1 MIPLMNMIAEQQGMK
16 ENSMDIRLVAI
27 DVDGTLLK
35 TDKTLSSATARA
47 IGRASARGVEVV
59 LSTGRIYV
67 EFAPLLTMLPTI
79 RYAVSCTGASVLDC
93 RSREEL
99 FSAPLPLEQ
108 ARRDY
113 KVGIPCFFPTTG
125 KLSMLL
131 PIAFSARRNAKPC
144 LALVVERLDNGMYV
158 GRTVLTM
165 DMAYKD
171 SRLLCRP
178 SGEWLRPADIV
189 SDGEEEE

>member
-1 MIPLMNMIAEQQGMK
+1 MAKIEAESDPNRQRQLFK
-16 ENSMDIRLVAI
+16 ELGRAVTDLE
-27 DVDGTLLK
+27 DVDM
-35 TDKTLSSATARA
+35 SA
-47 IGRASARGVEVV
+47 
-59 LSTGRIYV
+59 LFYDLRIQF
-67 EFAPLLTMLPTI
+67 EA
-79 RYAVSCTGASVLDC
+79 AVNHT
-93 RSREEL
+93 
-99 FSAPLPLEQ
+99 LEQ

-178 SGEWLRPADIV
+178 SGEWLRPADIE